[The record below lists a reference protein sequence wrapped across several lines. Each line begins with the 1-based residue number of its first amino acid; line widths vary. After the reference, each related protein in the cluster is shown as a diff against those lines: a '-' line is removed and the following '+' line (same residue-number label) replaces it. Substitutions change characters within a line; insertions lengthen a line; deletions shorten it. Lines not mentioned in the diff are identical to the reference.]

1 VVGSVTR
8 EIERKLRVHA
18 LFELPDLTAA
28 DCGVARV
35 KPLPE
40 RDMTASYFDTPDL
53 RLFRSRITLRRR
65 SGGPD
70 EGWHLKLPVDGSGAK
85 VRDEIHLPLE
95 EQVEADWAVPD
106 DFVDLTTA
114 VTRGHTLQPVAT
126 LRTTRRPFML
136 FDAAGDEIAEM
147 VDDTVSILDGTRVA
161 ERFREIEIEARGE
174 NPHLIDEV
182 AAALIALGAIPGE
195 TSKAARALGPQA
207 SGPPDVPPPSPLSPT
222 EPAGEVVRALLQRHV
237 RSLISNDMRL
247 RQDLPD
253 AVHQMRV
260 AVRRIRS
267 GLKSLPLLD
276 KKLTTGL
283 LDELKWLADELGDY
297 RDAEVMHGR
306 ITELAQALDEPAS
319 RIAQDAL
326 LPVLQTQLESGRQ
339 GALAALRSSRYTDLL
354 DALVRCAAEP
364 AFNDNADAPARDAAP
379 AMIEKLFTKLQ
390 RKVAL
395 LDITGPADSW
405 HAARIS
411 AKHARYAV
419 DAVVPVFGAPAKKR
433 AVALAKVTDLLGEMN
448 DCAVTAALIDEH
460 ARGATDSDL
469 AYALGLLAGHEQ
481 AAERAHRQSFLRL
494 WLDVERIHRKNELR
508 Q

>member
-35 KPLPE
+35 EPLPE
-40 RDMTASYFDTPDL
+40 RDMTAIYFDTPDL

-70 EGWHLKLPVDGSGAK
+70 EGWHLKLPVAGSGAK
-85 VRDEIHLPLE
+85 TRDEIHLPLE
-95 EQVEADWAVPD
+95 EQVEADWTVPEE
-106 DFVDLTTA
+106 FIDLTTA
-114 VTRGHTLQPVAT
+114 VTRGYTLLPVAT

-136 FDAAGDEIAEM
+136 FDTAGNEIAEM

-174 NPHLIDEV
+174 NPHLIDDV

-207 SGPPDVPPPSPLSPT
+207 SGPPDVPPPSPLSQM
-222 EPAGEVVRALLQRHV
+222 EPSGEVVRALVQRHV
-237 RSLISNDMRL
+237 RSLITNDTRM

-260 AVRRIRS
+260 AVRRMRS

-276 KKLTTGL
+276 KAITTEL
-283 LDELKWLADELGDY
+283 LAELEWLAGELGDY

-306 ITELAQALDEPAS
+306 ITGLAQALDEPGS

-326 LPVLQTQLESGRQ
+326 LRVLQTQLEFGRQ
-339 GALAALRSSRYTDLL
+339 RALAALRCSRYTDLL
-354 DALVRCAAEP
+354 ESLVHSAAEP
-364 AFNDNADAPARDAAP
+364 AFNDRANEPARDVLP
-379 AMIEKLFTKLQ
+379 ALVERSFTKLQ
-390 RKVAL
+390 RKVDL
-395 LDITGPADSW
+395 LEMDGPADSW

-433 AVALAKVTDLLGEMN
+433 AAALAKVTDLLGAMN
-448 DCAVTAALIDEH
+448 DCAVTEALIDEH
-460 ARGATDSDL
+460 SRGVTDPDL

-481 AAERAHRQSFLRL
+481 AAAQAHRKSFLRL
-494 WLDVERIHRKNELR
+494 WPDAERIHRKNELR